1 MVYTVLA
8 RKYRPQK
15 LSDLVGQETL
25 VKILTNSFKLNR
37 IAHAF
42 ILTGSRGVG
51 KTSTARIIAKGLNCE
66 DLAKKNA
73 PTIDPCGICSSCTSI
88 AESRHIDV
96 IEMDAASRTGVS
108 DVREI
113 IENIDYKTVT
123 ARFKVYII
131 DEVHMLS
138 NSAFNALLKTLEEPP
153 EHVKFIF
160 ATTEVTKIPTTVI
173 SRCQRFDLTR
183 IESSKISDQLEKICN
198 KEEISFSRNALSLIS
213 NMAEGSLRDA
223 LSILDQA
230 IVHGEGS
237 IEVERITSMLG
248 LVDQNGSLRLFE
260 HIIDQEQEKILEE
273 LDYQYKN
280 GFDSIAILNGLMET
294 ISKLMIFK
302 IRKEGSLEKS
312 FSEEVIKSL
321 SKVSER
327 IPTDILSRCWQM
339 VLKNHGELKHAP
351 DMFSA
356 LQMGMLRLSF
366 FCGLPGPLD
375 LMKQISEGKLIGKE
389 ADTKPQHN
397 LDIMQKATEISDLT
411 PGKIGNPNER
421 LATDPERSAEFTG
434 DFQFGGKEKKKIEI
448 NNFDNVL
455 SLIEEEKNLP
465 LLVEIENHF
474 KLISFKIG
482 EIEFDLTQDAR
493 SDLVSDISKLI
504 AKNSKLQWKF
514 VRVPD
519 NSTFTIAAK
528 RTETRNQQQKKIDS
542 NLVVKEIKRIFP
554 GAIIGKSTFH

>member
-25 VKILTNSFKLNR
+25 VKVLTNSFKLNR

-66 DLAKKNA
+66 DPAKKNT
-73 PTIDPCGICSSCTSI
+73 PTIAPCGICSSCTSI

-183 IESSKISDQLEKICN
+183 IEASKISDQLESICN
-198 KEEISFSRNALSLIS
+198 KEEISFSRNALSFIS
-213 NMAEGSLRDA
+213 NIAEGSLRDA

-237 IEVERITSMLG
+237 IELESITSMLG
-248 LVDQNGSLRLFE
+248 LVDQNGSLKLFE

-273 LDYQYKN
+273 LDLQYKN

-302 IRKEGSLEKS
+302 IRKEDSVEKS
-312 FSEEVIKSL
+312 FSGELVQSL
-321 SKVSER
+321 SKVSKR
-327 IPTDILSRCWQM
+327 ISTDILSRCWQM
-339 VLKNHGELKHAP
+339 VLKNHGELKSAP

-375 LMKQISEGKLIGKE
+375 LIKQISEGKMIGEKVDIE
-389 ADTKPQHN
+389 PRHN
-397 LDIMQKATEISDLT
+397 LDLMQKPTEISEVM
-411 PGKIGNPNER
+411 PGNIGNSSES
-421 LATDPERSAEFTG
+421 LATDPERSAKLTE
-434 DFQFGGKEKKKIEI
+434 DFQFRGKEKKKIEI
-448 NNFDNVL
+448 NDFDDIL
-455 SLIEEEKNLP
+455 SLIEEERNLP
-465 LLVEIENHF
+465 LLVEIENNF
-474 KLISFKIG
+474 KLISFTAG

-493 SDLVSDISKLI
+493 SDLVLDISKLI
-504 AKNSKLQWKF
+504 AKNSELQWKF

-519 NSTFTIAAK
+519 NSALTVVAK
-528 RTETRNQQQKKIDS
+528 RKETRNKQQRKIDS

-554 GAIIGKSTFH
+554 GARIGKSTFH